1 VRGEFDR
8 CWPWLESSMEFTGK
22 THTKEQVWERIA
34 SRKAFFWPNPSSA
47 LISEIIQHPSGLR
60 SYNGWLAG
68 GNLEEILQ
76 RIPVLEE
83 HGRASDCDRA
93 IVTGRRGWL
102 RVFDGYSEGGTRI
115 YKGLRA

>member
-1 VRGEFDR
+1 VREEFDR

-34 SRKAFFWPNPSSA
+34 SRKAFFWPNPNSA

-83 HGRASDCDRA
+83 HGRASGCDRA